1 MIIKFRSD
9 NTVNAFRK
17 ISDYVKGK
25 DDWFVLEVLRSKKVR
40 SLKQNKYYWGVV
52 IKILSNHTGYTSDE
66 THQELARMFLG
77 YETNGKRFVK
87 STTKLNTYD
96 FEQYLRKCR
105 QWALTEMDVHI
116 PLPNE
121 VTEEVYITLNN
132 IFERED
138 QST

>member
-17 ISDYVKGK
+17 ISDYVKGHE
-25 DDWFVLEVLRSKKVR
+25 DWFVIEILKSKNKR
-40 SLKQNKYYWGVV
+40 SLNQNKYYWGVV
-52 IKILSNHTGYTSDE
+52 VKILANHTGYTSDE

-77 YETNGKRFVK
+77 YDNNGKRFVK
-87 STTKLNTYD
+87 STTKLNTFD
-96 FEQYLRKCR
+96 FEQYMDKCR
-105 QWALTEMDVHI
+105 KWASEEMNVHI

-132 IFERED
+132 IFERE
-138 QST
+138 